1 MLRAIGDNL
10 PDSVIYRFTRDA
22 AGNPKYL
29 YISAGVERLLGVTVE
44 EALADG
50 RAVHALVL
58 PEYWPMLLA
67 AEEAA
72 TRDHTDLAVEVPMRR
87 KDGEVRWAR
96 LRSREE
102 TQPDGAIVRNGVAMD
117 ITAEKQLEA
126 KLLEAA
132 ERDSFRL
139 ELADAIKPLTDPF
152 EIVAVAS
159 ERLGKKLGCHQVV
172 YSEIDAKQ
180 EYAIDKARMDRRIDA
195 DERRRAQ
202 DRGLRPRPV

>member
-1 MLRAIGDNL
+1 M
-10 PDSVIYRFTRDA
+10 
-22 AGNPKYL
+22 
-29 YISAGVERLLGVTVE
+29 TVE

-72 TRDHTDLAVEVPMRR
+72 TRDHTDLAVEVPIRR
-87 KDGEVRWAR
+87 KGGEVRWAR

-126 KLLEAA
+126 RLLEAA

-180 EYAIDKARMDRRIDA
+180 EYATIKREWTTDRC
-195 DERRRAQ
+195 RRASACTGPRITAAPCLTSSAPARSPPSTTSPLIPASLR
-202 DRGLRPRPV
+202 RG